1 MSIQE
6 IPLDSEEIIQEAAT
20 GVAKDEENQE
30 INQEI
35 GEKDKEIQEIEIQKN
50 EAVEIKPEAPAKKPR
65 GRPKGSTKPKLPL
78 PPPEKPERPEKPK
91 TVAKAK
97 PQKKKVVHYQ
107 SESSEEELPQYVRS
121 QLPQRDLAT
130 QMFQLLQN
138 HENQRAQRKRQM
150 YNSWFSHF

>member
-6 IPLDSEEIIQEAAT
+6 IPLDSEEIIQEKENENLEET
-20 GVAKDEENQE
+20 EEIQEKDE
-30 INQEI
+30 
-35 GEKDKEIQEIEIQKN
+35 EIQEIEIQKN
-50 EAVEIKPEAPAKKPR
+50 EAVEIKPEVPAKKPR
-65 GRPKGSTKPKLPL
+65 GRPKGSTKPKP

-91 TVAKAK
+91 RVAKAK
-97 PQKKKVVHYQ
+97 PQKKKVVTYQ

>member
-6 IPLDSEEIIQEAAT
+6 IPLESEEIIQE
-20 GVAKDEENQE
+20 KDEEITENNTE
-30 INQEI
+30 II
-35 GEKDKEIQEIEIQKN
+35 EKDEEIQEIQEIQKN
-50 EAVEIKPEAPAKKPR
+50 EAVEVPAKKPR
-65 GRPKGSTKPKLPL
+65 GRPKGSTKPKPP
-78 PPPEKPERPEKPK
+78 PPPEKPEKPK

-97 PQKKKVVHYQ
+97 PQKRKVVHYQ

-138 HENQRAQRKRQM
+138 HENQRAQRKKQM

>member
-6 IPLDSEEIIQEAAT
+6 IPLDSEEIIQEKENGNLEET
-20 GVAKDEENQE
+20 EEIQEKDET
-30 INQEI
+30 
-35 GEKDKEIQEIEIQKN
+35 KEIQEKDEAATGMAN
-50 EAVEIKPEAPAKKPR
+50 EAVEAPAKKPR
-65 GRPKGSTKPKLPL
+65 GRPKGSTKPKP
-78 PPPEKPERPEKPK
+78 PPPEKPKR
-91 TVAKAK
+91 VAKAK
-97 PQKKKVVHYQ
+97 PQKKVVTYQ

>member
-6 IPLDSEEIIQEAAT
+6 IPLDSEEIIQEKENENLEET
-20 GVAKDEENQE
+20 EEIQEKDE
-30 INQEI
+30 
-35 GEKDKEIQEIEIQKN
+35 EIQEIEIQKN
-50 EAVEIKPEAPAKKPR
+50 EAVEIKTEAPAKKPR
-65 GRPKGSTKPKLPL
+65 GRPKGSTKPKPP

-91 TVAKAK
+91 RVAKAK
-97 PQKKKVVHYQ
+97 PQKKVVTYQ

>member
-20 GVAKDEENQE
+20 GVAKENENLEETEEIKEKDEE
-30 INQEI
+30 I
-35 GEKDKEIQEIEIQKN
+35 KEIKEKEEGKGETE
-50 EAVEIKPEAPAKKPR
+50 EAVPAKKPR

-91 TVAKAK
+91 RVAKAK
-97 PQKKKVVHYQ
+97 PQKKVVTYQ

>member
-6 IPLDSEEIIQEAAT
+6 IPLDSEEIIQE
-20 GVAKDEENQE
+20 KDEENQE
-30 INQEI
+30 INQELE
-35 GEKDKEIQEIEIQKN
+35 EKDKEIQEIEIQKN

-65 GRPKGSTKPKLPL
+65 GRPKGSTKPKP

-91 TVAKAK
+91 RVAKAK
-97 PQKKKVVHYQ
+97 PQKKKVVTYQ

>member
-6 IPLDSEEIIQEAAT
+6 IPLDSEEIIQE
-20 GVAKDEENQE
+20 KDEEIQE

-35 GEKDKEIQEIEIQKN
+35 EEKDKEIQEIEIQKN
-50 EAVEIKPEAPAKKPR
+50 EAVEIKPEVPAKKPR
-65 GRPKGSTKPKLPL
+65 GRPKGSTKPKP

-91 TVAKAK
+91 RVAKAK
-97 PQKKKVVHYQ
+97 PQKKVVTYQ

>member
-20 GVAKDEENQE
+20 RVAKDEENQE

-35 GEKDKEIQEIEIQKN
+35 EEKDKEIEEIEIQKN

-65 GRPKGSTKPKLPL
+65 GRPKGSTKPK
-78 PPPEKPERPEKPK
+78 PPPPEKPK

-97 PQKKKVVHYQ
+97 PQKKKVVTYQ

>member
-6 IPLDSEEIIQEAAT
+6 IPLDSEEIIQEKEN
-20 GVAKDEENQE
+20 GNLEETEE
-30 INQEI
+30 IE
-35 GEKDKEIQEIEIQKN
+35 EKDKEIQEIEIQKN
-50 EAVEIKPEAPAKKPR
+50 EAVEIKPEVPAKKPR
-65 GRPKGSTKPKLPL
+65 GRPKGSTKPK
-78 PPPEKPERPEKPK
+78 PPPPEKPK

-97 PQKKKVVHYQ
+97 PQKKKVVTYQ

>member
-20 GVAKDEENQE
+20 GVAKENGNLEETEE
-30 INQEI
+30 IK
-35 GEKDKEIQEIEIQKN
+35 EKDGEIKEIKEKEEGKGETE
-50 EAVEIKPEAPAKKPR
+50 EAVPAKKPR
-65 GRPKGSTKPKLPL
+65 GRPKGSTKPKP
-78 PPPEKPERPEKPK
+78 PPPEKPKR
-91 TVAKAK
+91 VAKAK
-97 PQKKKVVHYQ
+97 PQKKVVTYQ

>member
-20 GVAKDEENQE
+20 GVAKENENLEETEEIKEKDEE
-30 INQEI
+30 I
-35 GEKDKEIQEIEIQKN
+35 KEIKEKEEGKGETE
-50 EAVEIKPEAPAKKPR
+50 EAVPAKKPR
-65 GRPKGSTKPKLPL
+65 GRPKGSTKPKP
-78 PPPEKPERPEKPK
+78 PPPEKPKR
-91 TVAKAK
+91 VAKAK
-97 PQKKKVVHYQ
+97 PQKKKVVTYQ

-138 HENQRAQRKRQM
+138 HENQRAQRKKQM

>member
-6 IPLDSEEIIQEAAT
+6 IPLESEEIIE
-20 GVAKDEENQE
+20 KDEEITENNTE
-30 INQEI
+30 IIENDE
-35 GEKDKEIQEIEIQKN
+35 EIQEIQEIQKN
-50 EAVEIKPEAPAKKPR
+50 EAVEVPAKKPR
-65 GRPKGSTKPKLPL
+65 GRPKGSTKPKPP
-78 PPPEKPERPEKPK
+78 PPPEKPEKPK

-138 HENQRAQRKRQM
+138 HENQRAQRKKQM

>member
-6 IPLDSEEIIQEAAT
+6 IPLDSEEIIQEKENENLEET
-20 GVAKDEENQE
+20 EEIKEKDEE
-30 INQEI
+30 I
-35 GEKDKEIQEIEIQKN
+35 KEIKEKEEGKGETE
-50 EAVEIKPEAPAKKPR
+50 EAVPAKKPR
-65 GRPKGSTKPKLPL
+65 GRPKGSTKPKPP
-78 PPPEKPERPEKPK
+78 PPPEKPKR
-91 TVAKAK
+91 VAKAK
-97 PQKKKVVHYQ
+97 PQKKVVNYQ

>member
-6 IPLDSEEIIQEAAT
+6 IPLDSEEIIQEKENENLEET
-20 GVAKDEENQE
+20 EEIQEKDE
-30 INQEI
+30 
-35 GEKDKEIQEIEIQKN
+35 EIQEIEIQKN

-65 GRPKGSTKPKLPL
+65 GRPKGSTKPKP

-91 TVAKAK
+91 RVAKAK

>member
-35 GEKDKEIQEIEIQKN
+35 EEKDKEIQEIEIHKN

-65 GRPKGSTKPKLPL
+65 GRPKGSTKPKP
-78 PPPEKPERPEKPK
+78 PPPEKPKR
-91 TVAKAK
+91 VAKAK
-97 PQKKKVVHYQ
+97 PQKKVVTYQ

>member
-20 GVAKDEENQE
+20 GVAKENENLEETE
-30 INQEI
+30 
-35 GEKDKEIQEIEIQKN
+35 EIQEKDEEIKEIKEKEEGKGETE
-50 EAVEIKPEAPAKKPR
+50 EAVPAKKPR
-65 GRPKGSTKPKLPL
+65 GRPKGSTKPKP
-78 PPPEKPERPEKPK
+78 PPPEKAK

-138 HENQRAQRKRQM
+138 HETQRAQRKKQM

>member
-6 IPLDSEEIIQEAAT
+6 IPLDSEEIIQEKENENLEET
-20 GVAKDEENQE
+20 EEIKEKDEE
-30 INQEI
+30 I
-35 GEKDKEIQEIEIQKN
+35 KEIKEKEEGKGETE
-50 EAVEIKPEAPAKKPR
+50 EAVPAKKPR
-65 GRPKGSTKPKLPL
+65 GRPKGSTKPKP

-91 TVAKAK
+91 RVAKAK
-97 PQKKKVVHYQ
+97 PQKKVVTYQ

>member
-6 IPLDSEEIIQEAAT
+6 IPLESEELIQEKDEEITENIEEIKEIEEAAT
-20 GVAKDEENQE
+20 GVAKAE
-30 INQEI
+30 
-35 GEKDKEIQEIEIQKN
+35 EIQEIQKN
-50 EAVEIKPEAPAKKPR
+50 EAVEAPAKKPR
-65 GRPKGSTKPKLPL
+65 GRPKGSTKPK
-78 PPPEKPERPEKPK
+78 PPQPEKPK

-97 PQKKKVVHYQ
+97 PQKRKVVHYQ

-138 HENQRAQRKRQM
+138 HENQRAQRKKQM

>member
-6 IPLDSEEIIQEAAT
+6 IPLDSEEIIQEKENENLEET
-20 GVAKDEENQE
+20 EEIQEKDET
-30 INQEI
+30 
-35 GEKDKEIQEIEIQKN
+35 KEIQEKDEAATGMAN
-50 EAVEIKPEAPAKKPR
+50 EAVEAPAKKPR
-65 GRPKGSTKPKLPL
+65 GRPKGSTKPKP

>member
-6 IPLDSEEIIQEAAT
+6 IPLESEEIIQE
-20 GVAKDEENQE
+20 KDEEITENNTE
-30 INQEI
+30 II
-35 GEKDKEIQEIEIQKN
+35 EKDEEIQEIQEIQKN
-50 EAVEIKPEAPAKKPR
+50 EAVGDAKKPR
-65 GRPKGSTKPKLPL
+65 GRPKGSTKPKPP
-78 PPPEKPERPEKPK
+78 PPPEKPEKPK

-138 HENQRAQRKRQM
+138 HENQRAQRKKQI

>member
-6 IPLDSEEIIQEAAT
+6 IPLESEEIIE
-20 GVAKDEENQE
+20 KDEEITENNTE
-30 INQEI
+30 II
-35 GEKDKEIQEIEIQKN
+35 EKDEEIQEIQEIQKN
-50 EAVEIKPEAPAKKPR
+50 EAVEAPAKKPR
-65 GRPKGSTKPKLPL
+65 GRPKGSTKPKPP
-78 PPPEKPERPEKPK
+78 PPPEKPEKPK

-138 HENQRAQRKRQM
+138 HENQRAQRKKQM

>member
-6 IPLDSEEIIQEAAT
+6 IPLDSEEIIQEKENENLEET
-20 GVAKDEENQE
+20 EEIQEKDEE
-30 INQEI
+30 I
-35 GEKDKEIQEIEIQKN
+35 KEIKEKEEGKGETE
-50 EAVEIKPEAPAKKPR
+50 EAVPAKKPR
-65 GRPKGSTKPKLPL
+65 GRPKGSTKPKP

-91 TVAKAK
+91 RVAKAK
-97 PQKKKVVHYQ
+97 PQKKVVTYQ

>member
-6 IPLDSEEIIQEAAT
+6 IPLESEELIQE
-20 GVAKDEENQE
+20 KDEEITENIEE
-30 INQEI
+30 IKEI
-35 GEKDKEIQEIEIQKN
+35 KEKAEEIQEIQKKD
-50 EAVEIKPEAPAKKPR
+50 AVEIKPEAPAKKPR
-65 GRPKGSTKPKLPL
+65 GRPKGSTKPKPP
-78 PPPEKPERPEKPK
+78 PPPEKPEKPK

-97 PQKKKVVHYQ
+97 PQKRKVVHYQ

-138 HENQRAQRKRQM
+138 HENQRAQRKKQM

>member
-6 IPLDSEEIIQEAAT
+6 IPLDSEEIIQEKENENLEET
-20 GVAKDEENQE
+20 EIKEKDEE
-30 INQEI
+30 I
-35 GEKDKEIQEIEIQKN
+35 KEIKEKEEGKGETE
-50 EAVEIKPEAPAKKPR
+50 EAVPAKKPR
-65 GRPKGSTKPKLPL
+65 GRPKGSTKPKP

-91 TVAKAK
+91 RVAKAK
-97 PQKKKVVHYQ
+97 PQKKVVHYQ

-138 HENQRAQRKRQM
+138 HENQRAQRKKQM